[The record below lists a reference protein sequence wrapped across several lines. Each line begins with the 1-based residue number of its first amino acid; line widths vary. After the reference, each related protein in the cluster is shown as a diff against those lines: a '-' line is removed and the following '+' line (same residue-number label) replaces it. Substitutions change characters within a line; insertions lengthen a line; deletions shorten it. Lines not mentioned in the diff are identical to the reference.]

1 MRRVAVKQRY
11 ARRFLG
17 AAAVCLLAACAASA
31 AFRTDDIPD
40 VLRPPADQ
48 LLTQQLRAKGVQIYQ
63 CKSSK
68 EDAARFEWSLVAP
81 EAVLM
86 DKAGNK
92 VGKHYAG
99 PTWEAEDGSQVVG
112 QLVSRADSPRG
123 DSIPWLL
130 LRAKSNSG
138 RGRFAAVT
146 AIQRVHTAGGNA
158 PPACSA
164 SQVDQQLSV
173 PYAADYYFYVG
184 ARS

>member
-1 MRRVAVKQRY
+1 MQQRY

-17 AAAVCLLAACAASA
+17 AAGMGFLAACASSG

-40 VLRPPADQ
+40 ALRAPAAQ

-63 CKSSK
+63 CKPSK
-68 EDAARFEWSLVAP
+68 EDATRFEWSLVAP

-86 DKAGNK
+86 DKTGKK
-92 VGKHYAG
+92 VAKHYAG
-99 PTWEAEDGSQVVG
+99 PTWEAYDGSQVVG
-112 QLVSRADSPRG
+112 QLVARANSPGG

-130 LRAKSNSG
+130 LRAQSNSG
-138 RGRFAAVT
+138 RGHFGSVAS
-146 AIQRVHTAGGNA
+146 IQRLHTAGGNA

-164 SQVDQQLSV
+164 SQADQQLRV
-173 PYAADYYFYVG
+173 PYSADYFFYVG